1 MLAAEPET
9 ISSSQRRPRAIA
21 LTRRARRTRPL
32 PTTAAG
38 PAAITTARAKQAI
51 DPLGWLSR
59 GHTIALVR
67 AMILT
72 MIEPYT
78 DGLQSPAVALMHSP
92 LKRLAVPVVVIL
104 TLAGMA
110 GCFAYFR
117 IAPAPVSQSAALA
130 APPATEAR
138 SSTVGQ
144 ARATGTLTV
153 VDRLRP
159 SNEDIVK
166 AFRQAT
172 EDRQPVEAQDA
183 ALDTDEPAIAG
194 PVPLPKR
201 RPPPRP

>member
-1 MLAAEPET
+1 
-9 ISSSQRRPRAIA
+9 
-21 LTRRARRTRPL
+21 
-32 PTTAAG
+32 
-38 PAAITTARAKQAI
+38 
-51 DPLGWLSR
+51 
-59 GHTIALVR
+59 
-67 AMILT
+67 MILT

-130 APPATEAR
+130 APPAAEAP
-138 SSTVGQ
+138 STVGQ
-144 ARATGTLTV
+144 ARAIDRLTV

-159 SNEDIVK
+159 SDEDIVK

-172 EDRQPVEAQDA
+172 EDRQPGETQDD
-183 ALDTDEPAIAG
+183 ALDTAQPAIAG

-201 RPPPRP
+201 RPSPRP

>member
-1 MLAAEPET
+1 MA
-9 ISSSQRRPRAIA
+9 
-21 LTRRARRTRPL
+21 
-32 PTTAAG
+32 
-38 PAAITTARAKQAI
+38 
-51 DPLGWLSR
+51 LSR
-59 GHTIALVR
+59 GHTVALVR
-67 AMILT
+67 RCAAEMISL
-72 MIEPYT
+72 
-78 DGLQSPAVALMHSP
+78 
-92 LKRLAVPVVVIL
+92 RLAVPTALALVG
-104 TLAGMA
+104 LAG
-110 GCFAYFR
+110 CLTYFL